1 MQGKLLLIA
10 MIILLM
16 LIGSLYTFF
25 GFRKSV
31 KRGFRN
37 LCVIVGASMLSLLVA
52 SFLPLSL
59 IVTPITHYIE
69 SLLEGVLDVEL
80 MREVLAQSLTNAVK
94 TLLIGGVFTVTF
106 LIALIVTAIYDA
118 AKKPPEDTK
127 GKSSTA
133 LTLIASAAAGIYLV
147 VFAFFVPPVN
157 IASEAGNITDAAA
170 VVNSLQNAAP
180 GDYAAFLLNAEKLV
194 RIFISTDFI
203 AADVNEKI
211 DLVNSLIKSA
221 AENMSDPVLGSL
233 LANIQF
239 NSADDL
245 QNDAKQITLVM
256 QRLYDAGITAL
267 MNGNLDYNT
276 ILQIR
281 DYQDKDGLISDI
293 YAASNYK
300 TLIMTILTQGVRAV
314 LDEPEFS
321 YPEAVEVT
329 PETSTEFRIIL
340 DNLTNA
346 YLINAELS
354 AVYSESK
361 ADKLYENIDNIKGLT
376 LIPNDVY
383 VKIQSK
389 LGDPRNNAN

>member
-10 MIILLM
+10 MIVLLM
-16 LIGSLYTFF
+16 AIGSLYTFF

-37 LCVIVGASMLSLLVA
+37 LCVIVGASMLSLIFA
-52 SFLPLSL
+52 SVLPLSL

-69 SLLEGVLDVEL
+69 TLLEGVLDVEL
-80 MREVLAQSLTNAVK
+80 MREVLAQSLFNAVK
-94 TLLIGGVFTVTF
+94 TMLIGAVFTVTF
-106 LIALIVTAIYDA
+106 LIALIVTSIYDA
-118 AKKPPEDTK
+118 VKKPPESAK
-127 GKSSTA
+127 GKSRTA
-133 LTLIASAAAGIYLV
+133 LTLIASVGAGVYLV

-157 IASEAGNITDAAA
+157 FASEADNITDAVA
-170 VVNSLQNAAP
+170 VVNSIQSAAP
-180 GDYAAFLLNAEKLV
+180 GDYGAFLVNAEKLV

-211 DLVNSLIKSA
+211 TLVNSLIKSA
-221 AENMSDPVLGSL
+221 AENMEDPVLGSL

-267 MNGNLDYNT
+267 MDGNLDYNT
-276 ILQIR
+276 ILHIR
-281 DYQDKDGLISDI
+281 DYPDKDGLISDI

-300 TLIMTILTQGVRAV
+300 TLILTILNQGVRAV
-314 LDEPEFS
+314 LDNPEFA
-321 YPEAVEVT
+321 YPETVEVT
-329 PETSTEFRIIL
+329 PETSGEMRVIL

-346 YLINAELS
+346 YLINAEL
-354 AVYSESK
+354 ATVYSESK
-361 ADKLYENIDNIKGLT
+361 ADKLYENIENIKGLS
-376 LIPNDVY
+376 LVPDDVY
-383 VKIQSK
+383 AQIESKI
-389 LGDPRNNAN
+389 GDPRKNAN